1 MSKVYVRAR
10 YSKTGEETLELTGN
24 INTKSLSFVTDDK
37 KTYKI
42 PKKFNRYHYKDRIIF
57 ASDEGDIEEEWILTL
72 IPTKKILETMEIKE
86 MEIEKE
92 ESDEETSD
100 EEGSD
105 DETDEESDDEESDDE
120 DYTPNQYKDDVDD
133 DDEGEY
139 LDEEEYS
146 DDEDD
151 Y

>member
-10 YSKTGEETLELTGN
+10 YSKTGEETLELIGN

-92 ESDEETSD
+92 EESDEESSD
-100 EEGSD
+100 EDESD
-105 DETDEESDDEESDDE
+105 DETDEESDEEESDDE
-120 DYTPNQYKDDVDD
+120 DYTPNQYKDDVDE
-133 DDEGEY
+133 DEEF

-146 DDEDD
+146 DEDD